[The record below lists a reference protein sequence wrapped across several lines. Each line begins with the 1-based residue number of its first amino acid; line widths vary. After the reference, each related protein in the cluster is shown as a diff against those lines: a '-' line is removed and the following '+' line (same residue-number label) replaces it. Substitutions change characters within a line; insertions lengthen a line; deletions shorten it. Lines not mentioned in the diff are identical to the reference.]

1 MTDDSAKK
9 ILVDLIREHKYTWE
23 ELKAIDSD
31 MIAKRQGIPNTAVNS
46 EKRSEKAL
54 CDRPEYEQLF
64 NKVLKQ
70 FIADGH
76 IELERLTDAV
86 FGRKKARIGFTG
98 ELVYT
103 SRKACRSNLNKYL
116 NRDRMPKHENLVVIV
131 KCLLSESF
139 EYSLSRDAKK
149 VPSKDLIDM
158 CYKIFE
164 ARPLKK
170 YLK

>member
-31 MIAKRQGIPNTAVNS
+31 MIAKRQVPST
-46 EKRSEKAL
+46 AL

-76 IELERLTDAV
+76 IDLERLKDSV
-86 FGRKKARIGFTG
+86 YGKKKARLGLNG
-98 ELVYT
+98 NHLYN
-103 SRKACRSNLNKYL
+103 SRKSCRSNLSKYL
-116 NRDRMPKHENLVVIV
+116 NRDFMPKHENLVVIV

-139 EYSLSRDAKK
+139 EYSLSRDSKK

-164 ARPLKK
+164 AKPLKI

>member
-31 MIAKRQGIPNTAVNS
+31 MIAKRQVPSTAVKS
-46 EKRSEKAL
+46 DKRPEKAL

-76 IELERLTDAV
+76 IDLERLKDSV
-86 FGRKKARIGFTG
+86 YGKKKARLGLNG
-98 ELVYT
+98 NHLYN
-103 SRKACRSNLNKYL
+103 SRKSCRSNLSKYL
-116 NRDRMPKHENLVVIV
+116 NRDFMPKHENLVVIV

-139 EYSLSRDAKK
+139 EYSLSRDSKK

-164 ARPLKK
+164 AKPLKI